1 MEPTFIIF
9 WTDPDFPD
17 LTPQAALF
25 GFISESDNNLNILQ
39 NRILSIFKLHIYQ
52 LSERGVLNLNDLIK
66 NVVKVKKLKR
76 KIEEGRSF
84 SLITNGNKQI
94 LKLLF
99 NLKMYLLRNCFYL
112 SFFLL
117 LSFFCRGGRGEGESG
132 GYLFILFYFNF
143 ISKLFRFYCT

>member
-1 MEPTFIIF
+1 M
-9 WTDPDFPD
+9 
-17 LTPQAALF
+17 
-25 GFISESDNNLNILQ
+25 
-39 NRILSIFKLHIYQ
+39 
-52 LSERGVLNLNDLIK
+52 NDLIK

-117 LSFFCRGGRGEGESG
+117 LSFFFAEGGGRRGRAVVI
-132 GYLFILFYFNF
+132 YLFILFYFNF

>member
-1 MEPTFIIF
+1 M
-9 WTDPDFPD
+9 
-17 LTPQAALF
+17 
-25 GFISESDNNLNILQ
+25 
-39 NRILSIFKLHIYQ
+39 
-52 LSERGVLNLNDLIK
+52 NDLIK

-117 LSFFCRGGRGEGESG
+117 LSFFLQRGAGGGGERWLFI
-132 GYLFILFYFNF
+132 YFILF
-143 ISKLFRFYCT
+143 